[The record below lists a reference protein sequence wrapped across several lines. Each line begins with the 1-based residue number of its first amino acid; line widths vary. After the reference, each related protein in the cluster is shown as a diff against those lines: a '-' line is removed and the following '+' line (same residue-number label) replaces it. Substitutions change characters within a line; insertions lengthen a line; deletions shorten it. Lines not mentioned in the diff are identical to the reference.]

1 MTSDLA
7 TTNLLLGIMAAVS
20 LLEALMLVGLFA
32 CGFVLY
38 RRLMRTIADLESKHV
53 APASA
58 RINAILDDVKTVT
71 SVVSDAAYS
80 TNSAVH
86 SGLDWLFRRFR
97 SVRPAA

>member
-1 MTSDLA
+1 
-7 TTNLLLGIMAAVS
+7 
-20 LLEALMLVGLFA
+20 MLVGLFA
-32 CGFVLY
+32 GGFVLY
-38 RRLMRTIADLESKHV
+38 RRLMRTVADLESKHV

-71 SVVSDAAYS
+71 SVVSDAAYG

>member
-32 CGFVLY
+32 GVFVLY
-38 RRLMRTIADLESKHV
+38 RRLMRTVADLESKHV